1 MKNNSAKIF
10 VELFFYAYICK
21 TIYSKFFIKQIL
33 MLL

>member
-21 TIYSKFFIKQIL
+21 TIYSKSFFKL
-33 MLL
+33 NKY

>member
-21 TIYSKFFIKQIL
+21 TIYSKFF
-33 MLL
+33 LLNKY

>member
-21 TIYSKFFIKQIL
+21 TIYSNFF
-33 MLL
+33 LLNKY